1 MSGGNGPSLQDAEH
15 KRYWSTTF
23 DRWYNGTNAVMEVV
37 DSKQFYV
44 RYNIVSRKRYEKDM
58 QKLQKYRKLMEQS
71 YVSHYK
77 TMIADGGLNSVNP
90 NRLQM
95 KVAIEGPDLILE
107 RNGVVIV

>member
-1 MSGGNGPSLQDAEH
+1 MQDGYVDDDIMTKVPHRRLSDGKVIYVGVVCRLSGGNGPSLQDAEH

-77 TMIADGGLNSVNP
+77 T
-90 NRLQM
+90 
-95 KVAIEGPDLILE
+95 
-107 RNGVVIV
+107 